1 MSPHVLWPQLSLRL
15 SLRDITIP
23 SHPCVEL
30 VTENVN
36 LLCTYSHLGYYPLVC
51 KMRSR
56 TVSATHSISYV
67 HIVNQTTNT
76 AAGQLTSALLLTV
89 YVIGLRCRTGLITQ
103 TPDANLRGSASA
115 HQSHHCS
122 SIAQATK
129 LQSSWRL
136 FVCAI
141 FCAHAKI

>member
-1 MSPHVLWPQLSLRL
+1 
-15 SLRDITIP
+15 
-23 SHPCVEL
+23 
-30 VTENVN
+30 
-36 LLCTYSHLGYYPLVC
+36 
-51 KMRSR
+51 MRSR

-115 HQSHHCS
+115 H
-122 SIAQATK
+122 
-129 LQSSWRL
+129 
-136 FVCAI
+136 
-141 FCAHAKI
+141 